1 MTSNWRNIALNGLW
15 HSNPALV
22 QLLGLCPLLAVSNS
36 LVSGL
41 GMGLATMGVL
51 VGSNLVIGLTRH
63 WITDAI
69 RIPVFVLLIASLVSC
84 VELLMQAF
92 TPGLYAKMGI
102 FIALIVTNCII
113 IGRAEAFASK
123 NPVVDGVVDG
133 LMMGGGFAIVLT
145 LLGALRELI
154 GQGTLFDGAALL
166 FGPIASN
173 WTLHIGSGGEHFLL
187 AILAPGAFIGLGL
200 LVALKN
206 AIDARLKARAQP
218 VAVAKPVRARVTT
231 VSGGNEGE
239 REPA

>member
-1 MTSNWRNIALNGLW
+1 MTNNWRTIALNGLW

-36 LVSGL
+36 LVNGL
-41 GMGLATMGVL
+41 GMGLATMAVL
-51 VGSNLVIGLTRH
+51 MSSNLIIALTRR
-63 WITDAI
+63 WIPSEI

-92 TPGLYAKMGI
+92 TPGLYLNLGI
-102 FIALIVTNCII
+102 FVALIVTNCII

-173 WTLHIGSGGEHFLL
+173 WTLHIGAGGEHFLL

-206 AIDARLKARAQP
+206 AIDAGLKARAQP

-231 VSGGNEGE
+231 VSGGSEGE

>member
-1 MTSNWRNIALNGLW
+1 MTSNWRTIALNGLW

-36 LVSGL
+36 LVNGL
-41 GMGLATMGVL
+41 GMGLATMAVL
-51 VGSNLVIGLTRH
+51 MSSNLVIALTRR
-63 WITDAI
+63 WISNEI

-92 TPGLYAKMGI
+92 TPGLYQNLGI
-102 FIALIVTNCII
+102 FVALIVTNCII

-133 LMMGGGFAIVLT
+133 LMMGGGFALVLT
-145 LLGALRELI
+145 LLGALRELL

-166 FGPIASN
+166 FGPIANN
-173 WTLHIGSGGEHFLL
+173 WTLHIGAGGEHFLL

-231 VSGGNEGE
+231 VSGSSEGE

>member
-1 MTSNWRNIALNGLW
+1 MTSHWRSIALNGLW

-51 VGSNLVIGLTRH
+51 VGSNLVIGLARH

-123 NPVVDGVVDG
+123 NPVVDGVIDG
-133 LMMGGGFAIVLT
+133 LMMGSGFAIVLT

-166 FGPIASN
+166 FGPVADN
-173 WTLHIGSGGEHFLL
+173 WTLQIGGGGEHFLL